1 MTTISC
7 NTVTAQKP
15 HTCDYCKQSIPA
27 GTEYKVSKHKAY
39 GDFYT
44 WKAHTHCIALAS
56 TLGWFDYRDEGLTS
70 DDFWEE
76 VQIEFDNINI
86 HENLVANTFAE
97 ELGHVLEYH
106 KIN

>member
-15 HTCDYCKQSIPA
+15 HTCDYCKQSIPV
-27 GTEYKVSKHKAY
+27 GTKYEVSKHKSD

-44 WKAHTHCIALAS
+44 WKAHTHCISLAS
-56 TLGWFDYRDEGLTS
+56 KLGWFDDRDEGLGAE
-70 DDFWEE
+70 DFIES
-76 VQIEFDNINI
+76 VQIEFDSINI